1 MERQLTGLYLTFIGS
16 GTRMTSSDSTI
27 RDASPTTGSIPR
39 SASASPADLAIC
51 WIGAFAVAATLYIAT
66 MAPGVLWGDSGDA
79 QARLLNRLWRDPRDL
94 ARAHVSYYAV
104 GWLVQVVT
112 GRTAAWSANL
122 VAALAG
128 AATVAHVAVATRLL
142 TVNRLAAGAAAL
154 LLMLSHTLWQLSCGA
169 EVVTFSTMCLAGEM
183 ALLILLIRTQRLE
196 FAVTLALVNG
206 IGWTT
211 HNLAM
216 LTWPVYALLI
226 IQHRRTVFGCGPRAI
241 AVVAAAWLAGCAPLL
256 VMTVSACLEASS
268 VGETLRSLLVGRYAP
283 QVFHHEVTSGGLL
296 RVGGYVLMNFPTPL
310 LVLAPWGWWAL
321 RDWSRA
327 VWMFVTLAGLAYFV
341 FAGRYH
347 VADQYTFMV
356 HAYLFLV
363 ICTAI
368 GVDRLLA
375 WKRSRALAT
384 AVVLACLLAPVAYI
398 LGPGWVGRVPVLAA
412 QLPQRELP
420 YRDAATWFLRPW
432 RMNDDGAERFARELL
447 AELPANAIALADSVT
462 RSPLDYVQAEQQL
475 RMDVQVSKSLWRDPA
490 TVRRVSR
497 ETIAQLVADE
507 LVYTTT
513 DEPRYLPAWLDRT
526 RYGFEPVGLAYR
538 VVLRSDDST
547 TSVSTE

>member
-154 LLMLSHTLWQLSCGA
+154 LMMLSHTLWQLSCGA

-310 LVLAPWGWWAL
+310 LILAPWGWWAL
-321 RDWSRA
+321 RAWSRA
-327 VWMFVTLAGLAYFV
+327 VWIFVTLAGLAYFRV
-341 FAGRYH
+341 RGPIPCRRSIHLHGPCLFVPGDLHCNRGRSSPGLEAIAGPRH
-347 VADQYTFMV
+347 G
-356 HAYLFLV
+356 
-363 ICTAI
+363 C
-368 GVDRLLA
+368 GVGLLA
-375 WKRSRALAT
+375 RTGGVYSGARVGRSRAGAGGTIAPARAPVSRRRDL
-384 AVVLACLLAPVAYI
+384 VLAS
-398 LGPGWVGRVPVLAA
+398 
-412 QLPQRELP
+412 
-420 YRDAATWFLRPW
+420 
-432 RMNDDGAERFARELL
+432 
-447 AELPANAIALADSVT
+447 LAD
-462 RSPLDYVQAEQQL
+462 E
-475 RMDVQVSKSLWRDPA
+475 
-490 TVRRVSR
+490 RRR
-497 ETIAQLVADE
+497 RGAFR
-507 LVYTTT
+507 
-513 DEPRYLPAWLDRT
+513 P
-526 RYGFEPVGLAYR
+526 
-538 VVLRSDDST
+538 
-547 TSVSTE
+547 